1 MLARFLEAVA
11 LTLEKWSDGSADPGD
26 FAVVYEAAQAVEEA
40 IDAEVDAKLQQYE
53 WLPGVLAMLAAII
66 RGVSA
71 RFVD

>member
-1 MLARFLEAVA
+1 
-11 LTLEKWSDGSADPGD
+11 LEKWSDGSADPGD

-53 WLPGVLAMLAAII
+53 WLPSVLAMIASII
-66 RGVSA
+66 RGVSV